1 MRLPATQFLTPLPY
15 LFLLRDNYDSVY
27 FLPGFK
33 YVCAKVKVCLQQG
46 QRLLGLSVGS
56 AEMEVVFSGT
66 LKVSLWTPCQYSAQA
81 VLSLG
86 LSVYLCPTVASLQLY
101 LPGD

>member
-1 MRLPATQFLTPLPY
+1 MRLTGTQFLTPLPY

-46 QRLLGLSVGS
+46 QRLLGLSVES

-66 LKVSLWTPCQYSAQA
+66 LKVSIFCTSYIIAPRHL
-81 VLSLG
+81 
-86 LSVYLCPTVASLQLY
+86 
-101 LPGD
+101 